1 MWHIKRGQGLYC
13 LMSDQLILLPLRAP
27 KSDPSL
33 LSGYTNRIEDFH
45 GSQVLSITFLDW
57 LFNPLDD
64 DVSFPSVSRASRKT
78 FSTKTS
84 IPRGNIFWFL
94 WDYEREEEEWKC
106 PTLLGGNWNS
116 CNLLPISFICTWWVF
131 ICLVVWLVISGLKQ
145 HVEKGYYLVRKKTD
159 ASGLNIYIYIYIAEF
174 MGTDN

>member
-1 MWHIKRGQGLYC
+1 
-13 LMSDQLILLPLRAP
+13 MSDQLILLPLRAP

-94 WDYEREEEEWKC
+94 
-106 PTLLGGNWNS
+106 
-116 CNLLPISFICTWWVF
+116 
-131 ICLVVWLVISGLKQ
+131 
-145 HVEKGYYLVRKKTD
+145 
-159 ASGLNIYIYIYIAEF
+159 
-174 MGTDN
+174 